1 MKHILEITR
10 EKEGMYHNNREMM
23 KMKLAEALM
32 ERAELRNRISQLS
45 DRLDDNARVD
55 EGEEPFEDPK
65 RLLEDL
71 NTAVSRYEDLVF
83 LINTANAGTVAS
95 NGETIA
101 RLIARRDA
109 LIAKTR
115 TINSLIDAAMTNDRS
130 YRTPDSPKRVA
141 TVDVRSLRREADM
154 YARQARE
161 TDVLIQATNWT
172 TEV

>member
-1 MKHILEITR
+1 ME
-10 EKEGMYHNNREMM
+10 EQSKEAE
-23 KMKLAEALM
+23 MKLAEALM
-32 ERAELRNRISQLS
+32 ERAELRNRLS
-45 DRLDDNARVD
+45 ELSSRLAKNARVN

-71 NTAVSRYEDLVF
+71 NTAVSRYEELIF
-83 LINTANAGTVAS
+83 LINTANATTVAS

-101 RLIARRDA
+101 RLIARRDT
-109 LIAKTR
+109 LISKTNV
-115 TINSLIDAAMTNDRS
+115 INSLIDAATADDRM

-154 YARQARE
+154 YAKQARE
-161 TDVLIQATNWT
+161 ADVLIQATNWT